1 MPYVLAALGGALGA
15 LARWSVAA
23 ALPSSP
29 GGWPWATLVVNLTGC
44 VLVGVLL
51 AVALGRWP
59 DSAWVRP
66 FLAVGFMGGFTTFSA
81 FAVETTLLA
90 ESGAW
95 LMAASYVVVSLL
107 GGSTGVLLG
116 LLAARAV
123 LHLADTVLA
132 ELEAG
137 EDQT

>member
-1 MPYVLAALGGALGA
+1 MSYVLAALGGALGA
-15 LARWSVAA
+15 LARWSVAT

-29 GGWPWATLVVNLTGC
+29 RGWPWATLAVNLAGC

-51 AVALGRWP
+51 AVALARWP
-59 DSAWVRP
+59 DSPWVRP
-66 FLAVGFMGGFTTFSA
+66 FLAVGFLGGFTTFSA
-81 FAVETTLLA
+81 FAVETVLLA
-90 ESGAW
+90 EAGAW
-95 LMAASYVVVSLL
+95 PVATGYVLVSVV
-107 GGSTGVLLG
+107 GGPAGVLLG
-116 LLAARAV
+116 LLAARAA